1 MASLMNAFS
10 SLGGAVAD
18 TAGAGIKELQRAD
31 TLNALQ
37 QGQQQFTGQQ
47 NELNRQATVD
57 LEKMKTA
64 AAQDLARLV
73 AQQQE
78 AASTPEMK
86 NLRSGA
92 AAQTSAIGVAAEIAR
107 LREAADIA
115 NDADTPEIK
124 LLRVTGGLP
133 PRTPRNAPQ
142 ASSSPA
148 RTDAAPGQASPA
160 GAVVDSGSFTDA
172 DTPLSGGGTSS
183 SAPTT
188 GNATRGGPDLTNPLV
203 RKGYG
208 RSPMGSDDDLK
219 YSIRSSLDTDPL
231 WANAS
236 DNEKNIETAKQFQVI
251 SGKLGAPEDL
261 DAMAD
266 AIAHYKLPVL
276 TARAA
281 MMEGGPKLV
290 ASVLKK
296 NPDFNDTIYDTVKET
311 QKSIVPGGN
320 NYLPIQAM
328 ETSLGHADHFLKIAQ
343 QLGNSQGG
351 NWVNIFPNKIAKNTG
366 QYPLVNALEMTAYAM
381 AEEGNR
387 IYAGNAGTQDAINHW
402 YSTFPR
408 DGSLADQV
416 GAMKNFA
423 QLMGDKFATAEY
435 NVNKVLSQAGLPKAE
450 LLSPRGQ
457 AIYDRLINMGPDG
470 KPQKTTSS
478 DDSGGASDAA
488 SSAPSPG
495 NYLTPQQMYGGTG
508 PTPARKPLSAFVPQV
523 PR

>member
-1 MASLMNAFS
+1 MSLMNAFS

-31 TLNALQ
+31 TLNTLQ

-47 NELNRQATVD
+47 NDLNRAASVN
-57 LEKMKTA
+57 LEKMRSG

-78 AASTPEMK
+78 AASTSEMK

-92 AAQTSAIGVAAEIAR
+92 TAQTSAIGVAAEIAK
-107 LREAADIA
+107 LREAAALA

-124 LLRVTGGLP
+124 LLRETGGLP
-133 PRTPRNAPQ
+133 ARNARQ
-142 ASSSPA
+142 ASPSPA
-148 RTDAAPGQASPA
+148 RTGAASGQASPA
-160 GAVVDSGSFTDA
+160 FVDSGSFTDA
-172 DTPLSGGGTSS
+172 DTPLSGGGSSS
-183 SAPTT
+183 SASTT
-188 GNATRGGPDLTNPLV
+188 GNATGGGPDLTNPLV

-208 RSPMGSDDDLK
+208 RSPMGSDEDLK

-366 QYPLVNALEMTAYAM
+366 QYPLVNALQMTAYAM

-402 YSTFPR
+402 YEAFPLN
-408 DGSLADQV
+408 GSLADQV
-416 GAMKNFA
+416 AAMKNFA

-457 AIYDRLINMGPDG
+457 EIYDRLINMGPDG
-470 KPQKTTSS
+470 KPKKTTSS
-478 DDSGGASDAA
+478 DDSGGASDTA
-488 SSAPSPG
+488 SAPGS
-495 NYLTPQQMYGGTG
+495 YLTPQQMYGGTG
-508 PTPARKPLSAFVPQV
+508 PTPTRKPLSAFMPQ
-523 PR
+523 